1 MPKKTT
7 LYNHKNRVKGSQPAL
22 IKTVYPGMIIGFKY
36 RKKKVFD
43 DAPILLVLHRD
54 YYKNLM
60 HGINFNY
67 LSGFQ
72 LKLLVS
78 NIVKG
83 TPAAGGRNILKLED
97 QTESYDDKLPYRNLL
112 KKPYTRIKLPVF
124 KEKREG
130 NPISKSE
137 AKKQTDILYE
147 KVIKKVITQKT
158 LDVYR
163 TYHINLMSSTK
174 VFEFDFIR

>member
-1 MPKKTT
+1 MPKKAT
-7 LYNHKNRVKGSQPAL
+7 YNHKNKVKGSQPAL
-22 IKTVYPGMIIGFKY
+22 IKAVYPGMIIGFKY

-43 DAPILLVLHRD
+43 DTPILLVLHRD
-54 YYKNLM
+54 YYKNLI

-67 LSGFQ
+67 LTAYQ
-72 LKLLVS
+72 IKLLVG

-83 TPAAGGRNILKLED
+83 SAAAGGKNILKLED

-112 KKPYTRIKLPVF
+112 KKPFTRIKLPVF
-124 KEKREG
+124 REKREG

-137 AKKQTDILYE
+137 AKKQTNIIYE
-147 KVIKKVITQKT
+147 KVIKKVMRQKT

-174 VFEFDFIR
+174 VFEFDFTK